1 MDLESILW
9 NSKFNSRVIDKGI
22 FDGLVILFMSILTC
36 FMEVQNMFL
45 IIVFDALDRLGH
57 V

>member
-9 NSKFNSRVIDKGI
+9 IIESNSKVIDEGI
-22 FDGLVILFMSILTC
+22 FYGLVILFMSIRIC

>member
-1 MDLESILW
+1 MNLESILW
-9 NSKFNSRVIDKGI
+9 NIEFNSKVIDEGI
-22 FDGLVILFMSILTC
+22 FYGLVILFLIC